1 MIWHNQ
7 SQKKIMYKL
16 DYLKSSTAKA
26 FKQNKEFVMNERVQV
41 YIKDPLTN
49 GVNIRNILDRINISI
64 PSHLTTEI
72 DSIYVGIFDDFEEKE
87 TNAAYKD
94 GAIYI
99 SSEQDD
105 DQDLL
110 DDMVHEIAHS
120 LEIPFGYLI
129 YGDGELEQEFLSKR
143 KKLYKILNKEGLKPN
158 KELFLDLD
166 FTKAMDDYLYKVVG
180 YDRLNII
187 AASYSLF
194 TSAYCATSL
203 KEYFA
208 NGFEYYFLDNPQYL
222 GKICPVLYT
231 KIQELHEYED

>member
-1 MIWHNQ
+1 
-7 SQKKIMYKL
+7 MYKL
-16 DYLKSSTAKA
+16 DYLKESANKA
-26 FKQNKEFVMNERVQV
+26 FDQTKEFVMGEAVQV

-49 GVNIRNILDRINISI
+49 GVSIRNILDKINISI
-64 PSHLTTEI
+64 PPHLTTEI

-143 KKLYKILNKEGLKPN
+143 KKLYKILKKEGLKPN

-166 FTKAMDDYLYKVVG
+166 FMKAMDDYLYKVVG

-187 AASYSLF
+187 AASYGLF

-208 NGFEYYFLDNPQYL
+208 NGFEYYFLDNPPYL
-222 GKICPVLYT
+222 GQICPILYK
-231 KIQELHEYED
+231 KIQELHEYDRD